1 MPAATTP
8 APRDCPLCSQPNGC
22 AMEMALRTGLPQP
35 PCWCLAAKIAPATL
49 ARLPAQAVGR
59 VCICAACAAAS
70 V

>member
-1 MPAATTP
+1 
-8 APRDCPLCSQPNGC
+8 
-22 AMEMALRTGLPQP
+22 MEMALRTGLPQP